1 MPGAL
6 PTSAFATASLD
17 LAVVAAGDN
26 FGRIY
31 AGRHPNPLGV
41 AKTPSRFSD
50 PRRRVVGNRFGVLY
64 LGGSLKVCF
73 VEALIRDRGDGR
85 IDDLLLDERELA
97 TRNYA
102 DVVATAPLRLLD
114 LRGDGPL
121 RMGIPSDVA
130 RGSRQA
136 LARRWSLAFHEHPT
150 AVDGIIYPSRL
161 NGETNLAIYDR
172 AIGKFAVHASGPLLR
187 QAGLAAVL
195 RDLRVGLQ

>member
-1 MPGAL
+1 MPGAS

-17 LAVVAAGDN
+17 LAAVVAGDG
-26 FGRIY
+26 FSRIY
-31 AGRHPNPLGV
+31 AGRHPDPLGF
-41 AKTPSRFSD
+41 AKIPSRFSD
-50 PRRRVVGNRFGVLY
+50 PRRRVAGNRFGVLY

-85 IDDLLLDERELA
+85 LDDLLLDERELA

-102 DVVATAPLRLLD
+102 DVVATAPVRLLD

-130 RGSRQA
+130 RGSGQA
-136 LARRWSLAFHEHPT
+136 LARRWSLAFHEHPA

-172 AIGKFAVHASGPLLR
+172 AIGKFAVRSSVPLLR
-187 QAGLAAVL
+187 QAGLATVL
-195 RDLRVGLQ
+195 RDLKVGLQ